1 MHKSRLPPRPSS
13 SHYSSFFQSKLPQ
26 NLVHFLLSAPA
37 VYELLAIDPV
47 FQFNNELIQRF
58 FPLPRITTL
67 ELFDLFDTFYEYE
80 TAQFSCFSNLEALTL
95 SFVEVLDL
103 KGNVDHLF
111 LVGLNT
117 VVLRHYTRE
126 A

>member
-1 MHKSRLPPRPSS
+1 M
-13 SHYSSFFQSKLPQ
+13 
-26 NLVHFLLSAPA
+26 LSAPA
-37 VYELLAIDPV
+37 VDELLAIDPV

-58 FPLPRITTL
+58 FLLPRITTL

-80 TAQFSCFSNLEALTL
+80 TAQFSSFSNLEALTL

-111 LVGLNT
+111 LVGLNS